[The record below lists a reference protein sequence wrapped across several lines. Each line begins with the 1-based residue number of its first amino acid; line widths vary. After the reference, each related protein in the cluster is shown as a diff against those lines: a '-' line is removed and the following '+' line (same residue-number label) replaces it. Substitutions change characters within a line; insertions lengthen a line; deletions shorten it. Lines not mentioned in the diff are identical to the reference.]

1 VRNIRQAFDSFIG
14 NASLKQKLLS
24 DICSGSLS
32 HAYIIEGKK
41 GSGRHTLAYLIA
53 AALSCEKLSDNAAP
67 LPCLTCDSCR
77 KILEQKSP
85 DVITLK
91 REEGKATFGV
101 DIIRTLKSDIHTVPN
116 DLEYK
121 VYVIEDA
128 DTMTTQAQNAFL
140 LSLEEP
146 PAFVK
151 YFLLCEDAHSLL
163 ETIRSRSLILKT
175 EAICEADID
184 AYLQKKYEAAQ
195 KLKKADEYAYNE
207 LIMASENCIGRSID
221 LLDPKIFEAVS
232 YNRKLA
238 RDFINAIAYKQ
249 TGQKAVEVYS
259 RFDGGRE
266 EFSKQLAVTA
276 TALRDLIALQRTENA
291 PLLFYNDREEAL
303 SLSDM
308 INIRK
313 LMNIYDS
320 LRKAETAVTSNA
332 NVKLT
337 LVKLFSESELL

>member
-1 VRNIRQAFDSFIG
+1 MRNIRQAFDSFIG
-14 NASLKQKLLS
+14 NGLLKQRLLS

-32 HAYIIEGKK
+32 HAYLIEGKK

-53 AALSCEKLSDNAAP
+53 AALSCENLSNNAMP
-67 LPCLTCDSCR
+67 LPCLTCSSCR

-85 DVITLK
+85 DVITLG
-91 REEGKATFGV
+91 RDGKATLGV
-101 DIIRTLKSDIHTVPN
+101 DTIRALKSDISTVPN

-121 VYVIEDA
+121 IYVIEDA

-146 PAFVK
+146 PSFVK
-151 YFLLCEDAHSLL
+151 YFLLCEDSHSLL
-163 ETIRSRSLILKT
+163 ETIRSRAQTLKT
-175 EAICEADID
+175 ESISETDID
-184 AYLQKKYEAAQ
+184 AYLQKNFEAAQ
-195 KLKKADEYAYNE
+195 KLKRADEYAYNE
-207 LIMASENCIGRSID
+207 LIMASENCIGRAID
-221 LLDPKIFEAVS
+221 LLDPKIFEDVS

-238 RDFINAIAYKQ
+238 RDFVNAVAYKQ
-249 TGQKAVEVYS
+249 NGQKTVEIYS
-259 RFDGGRE
+259 RFDSGRE
-266 EFSKQLAVTA
+266 EFTKQLSVTA
-276 TALRDLIALQRTENA
+276 TALRDIIALQRTENA

-313 LMNIYDS
+313 LINIYDN
-320 LRKAETAVTSNA
+320 LRKAESAVNANA

-337 LVKLFSESELL
+337 LVKLFSESELI

>member
-1 VRNIRQAFDSFIG
+1 MRNIRQAFDSFIG
-14 NASLKQKLLS
+14 NSSLKKKLFS
-24 DICSGSLS
+24 DITSGALS

-53 AALSCEKLSDNAAP
+53 AALSCENLSNNATP
-67 LPCLTCDSCR
+67 LPCFTCLSCR

-85 DVITLK
+85 DVITLG
-91 REEGKATFGV
+91 RDGKATFGV
-101 DIIRTLKSDIHTVPN
+101 DTIRALKSDIHTVPN

-121 VYVIEDA
+121 IYVIEDA
-128 DTMTTQAQNAFL
+128 DTMTPQAQNAFL

-151 YFLLCEDAHSLL
+151 YFLLCEDSHSLL
-163 ETIRSRSLILKT
+163 ETIRSRAQTLKT
-175 EAICEADID
+175 ESISEADID
-184 AYLQKKYEAAQ
+184 NYLQKGFEAAQ
-195 KLKKADEYAYNE
+195 KLKRADEYAYNE
-207 LIMASENCIGRSID
+207 LIMASENSIGRAIE

-238 RDFINAIAYKQ
+238 RDFINAAAYKQ
-249 TGQKAVEVYS
+249 SGQRAVEIYS
-259 RFDGGRE
+259 RFDTSRE
-266 EFSKQLAVTA
+266 EFSKQLAVTM
-276 TALRDLIALQRTENA
+276 TALRDLIVLQRTENA

-313 LMNIYDS
+313 LMSIYDS
-320 LRKAETAVTSNA
+320 LKKAESAINANA

-337 LVKLFSESELL
+337 LVKLFSESDLI

>member
-1 VRNIRQAFDSFIG
+1 MSNIRQAFNSFIG
-14 NASLKQKLLS
+14 NATLKQKLLS
-24 DICSGSLS
+24 DIYSGSLS

-53 AALSCEKLSDNAAP
+53 AALSCENIENNGTA
-67 LPCLTCDSCR
+67 LPCLKCHSCR
-77 KILEQKSP
+77 KILEKKSP
-85 DVITLK
+85 DVITLG
-91 REEGKATFGV
+91 REGKATFGV
-101 DIIRTLKSDIHTVPN
+101 DNIRALKSDIHTVPN

-121 VYVIEDA
+121 IYIIEDA

-163 ETIRSRSLILKT
+163 ETIRSRAQTLKT

-184 AYLQKKYEAAQ
+184 AYLQENYEPAQ
-195 KLKKADEYAYNE
+195 RLKRSDEYAYYE
-207 LIMASENCIGRSID
+207 LIMASENSIGRAIE
-221 LLDPKIFEAVS
+221 LLDPQIYASVS
-232 YNRKLA
+232 YNRALA
-238 RDFINAIAYKQ
+238 RDFVNAIAYKQ
-249 TGQKAVEVYS
+249 NGQKAIEVCS
-259 RFDGGRE
+259 RFDGSRE
-266 EFSKQLAVTA
+266 EFANQLSITA

-308 INIRK
+308 INIRR

-320 LRKAETAVTSNA
+320 LRKAETAISANA